1 MNWIDLIILV
11 SIGLAL
17 WSGLARGALL
27 QVFSWGGFF
36 AGLLLGSIIA
46 PPIVDAINPDDVTTK
61 AFLGLGVFL
70 GIAFLFE
77 ALVAALGLAV
87 RKRITRIGAR
97 KVDQILGGIIGI
109 FFALIGA
116 WFLGST
122 LKRGPSPTLARAVK
136 DSTILRAIDEVFP
149 RPPAI
154 LAEIGRFL
162 DQSGFPDVFAQLNPS
177 LAPGVE
183 PPPASLAT
191 KKEILAAAEG
201 TYKIESIGCG
211 GVVDGSG
218 FPLDSRHVITAA
230 HVVAGTSNHRVID
243 PQGGSIRGVVV
254 FINTDI
260 DIAVIQLSSS
270 PDHVLKMTTD
280 PAKRREDGAAIGYPG
295 GGKRTISP
303 ARVRAMTEAV
313 GRDIYN
319 RKLVSREVY
328 VLSAHVI
335 QGNSGGP
342 FVDDDGVV
350 RGMIFAASADDPNEA
365 YALTADE
372 IDRAY
377 DAAKSRTRAVATGSC
392 AL

>member
-1 MNWIDLIILV
+1 MNWIDLIIAA

-17 WSGLARGALL
+17 WSGISRGALL

-36 AGLLLGSIIA
+36 AGLILGSIIA
-46 PPIVDAINPDDVTTK
+46 PTIIDAINPDDVTTK

-77 ALVAALGLAV
+77 ALVAALGLTV
-87 RKRITRIGAR
+87 RKKITRLGAR
-97 KVDQILGGIIGI
+97 RVDRVLGGVIGI

-136 DSTILRAIDEVFP
+136 DSAILGAIDDVFP

-177 LAPGVE
+177 LAPGVK
-183 PPPASLAT
+183 PPPKSLADDA
-191 KKEILAAAEG
+191 EILKAADS
-201 TYKIESIGCG
+201 TFMIESVGCG

-218 FPLDSRHVITAA
+218 FPLDERHVITAA
-230 HVVAGTSNHRVID
+230 HVVAGTSGHTVQDAEGHSVRARVVYID
-243 PQGGSIRGVVV
+243 
-254 FINTDI
+254 TDI
-260 DIAVIQLSSS
+260 DIAVLLVSSQPS
-270 PDHVLKMTTD
+270 PVLDMTTR
-280 PAKRREDGAAIGYPG
+280 PATRQDDGAAIGYPG

-303 ARVRAMTEAV
+303 ARVRALTDAR

-328 VLSAHVI
+328 VLSAVVK

-342 FVDDDGVV
+342 FVDEEGVV
-350 RGMIFAASADDPNEA
+350 RGLIFAASADDPNEA
-365 YALTADE
+365 YALTARE
-372 IDRAY
+372 ISRAY
-377 DAAKSRTRAVATGSC
+377 NAAQGRTKAVDTGDC